1 MKRALGLL
9 AAGLAALGAQSQTP
23 APNSTPAPTLL
34 RIDATQAVPAPLSS
48 HLKLGS
54 AVAPDGRRIEANSRF
69 LSLAGKPW
77 LPVMGEFHYSRTPAA
92 QWQGELQKMKSAGI
106 DIVASYVIWNHHEAQ
121 DGVFDWQGA
130 QGERDLRRFLQEAQA
145 AGLKAFVRIGPWV
158 HAEVRYGGIP
168 DWVVDAMPTRRDDAQ
183 YLAVVE
189 RLYGQIA
196 QQLQGLLWKEG
207 GPVIGIQLENEY
219 NLGGPGAGAQHIAT
233 LKRMARDAGMDVPLY
248 TVTGWDGAVYPVG
261 EVIPV
266 FGGYPDEPWSRRT
279 DEMPPKETYAFRFDS
294 RVSGDLGAQTKAHGR
309 GTAETDAHLT
319 PFFGAEYG
327 AGLPAMYR
335 RRTLVSSLDIAAML
349 PVQLGSGVNLL
360 GYYMFHGGRN
370 PRGVALEETTLSG
383 GYNDTPRIN
392 YDFQAPLGPDGQQR
406 EVLTQLR
413 PVHYF
418 LRSWGE
424 QLATMT
430 VRKPE
435 QLPSDARDLT
445 TPRAALRA
453 NGRRGFLFVNHHVRQ
468 YQLAEPTGLRFEIRL
483 PQQTLTLPRV
493 GMALKNGDAF
503 IWPLNL
509 DVGGTELVYATAQ
522 PVTKIEGLQV
532 FMSDAPAEFAFSSAD
547 AAFVEAPGAERHEVE
562 GQVVF
567 GGIQPG
573 STPQL
578 TIRKPGLPV
587 QRLLLLKQAQAQ
599 SLVVGR
605 FAGRERLLLSES
617 QAWFHA
623 DGLALRQVGDPVLGF
638 AIYPPLERAP
648 RAQPALRAAGHDGIF
663 QRFSAQLPAHRAEL
677 GVQLLRAA
685 GNAPPIPKGGHAN
698 AAMQPIPE
706 AWRTAAAWTL
716 SLPQLPQDPAIDDW
730 LLQLDP
736 VADMGRLFAGT
747 RLLDDWYVN
756 GQRWEIGLRGLGQE
770 LKAGPLRLSLLPLRA
785 DAPIYW
791 PREHRPDF
799 AGQAQIADLRAARLL
814 PVYRLRVS
822 P

>member
-1 MKRALGLL
+1 MKPALWLATALL
-9 AAGLAALGAQSQTP
+9 ALGAP
-23 APNSTPAPTLL
+23 ARATELL
-34 RIDATQAVPAPLSS
+34 RIDASQPVAEPLSG

-54 AVAPDGRRIEANSRF
+54 AQAPDGRRIDANSRF

-92 QWQGELQKMKSAGI
+92 QWRDELQKMKSAGI

-121 DGVFDWQGA
+121 DGVFDWKGS
-130 QGERDLRRFLQEAQA
+130 QGERDLRRFLQEAQG

-158 HAEVRYGGIP
+158 HGEVRFGGIP
-168 DWVVDAMPTRRDDAQ
+168 DWVVDAMPTRRDDPQ

-196 QQLQGLLWKEG
+196 RQLQGLLWKDG

-219 NLGGPGAGAQHIAT
+219 NLGGPGAGAPHIAT
-233 LKRMARDAGMDVPLY
+233 LKRIARAAGMDVPLY

-279 DEMPPKETYAFRFDS
+279 DELPPKETYAFRFDS

-335 RRTLVSSLDIAAML
+335 RRTLVSSLDIGAML

-370 PRGVALEETTLSG
+370 PRGLSLEETTLSG

-406 EVLTQLR
+406 EVLTRLR

-430 VRKPE
+430 VRKPD
-435 QLPSDARDLT
+435 PVPTDVRDLT
-445 TPRAALRA
+445 TPRAAVRA
-453 NGRRGFLFVNHHVRQ
+453 NGRHGFLFVNHHVRQ
-468 YQLAEPTGLRFEIRL
+468 YRLAEPTALRYEIRL
-483 PQQTLTLPRV
+483 PQQTITLPLRPL
-493 GMALKNGDAF
+493 ALRNGEHF
-503 IWPLNL
+503 IWPLHL
-509 DVGGTELVYATAQ
+509 DLGGTELVYATAQ
-522 PVTKIEGLQV
+522 PVTRIEGLQV
-532 FMSDAPAEFAFSSAD
+532 FMSDAPAEFAFSAAD
-547 AAFVEAPGAERHEVE
+547 AVHVDAPGAERHEVD
-562 GQVVF
+562 GRVVF
-567 GGIQPG
+567 TGIEPG

-578 TIRKPGLPV
+578 TVRAPGRPV
-587 QRLLLLKQAQAQ
+587 QRLLLLSRAQGQ

-605 FAGRERLLLSES
+605 LAGREHLLLSAD
-617 QAWFHA
+617 QAWFHEGGLSLRRTG
-623 DGLALRQVGDPVLGF
+623 DGLLTF
-638 AIYPPLERAP
+638 SIY
-648 RAQPALRAAGHDGIF
+648 PALRRTPRANLPLRDAGRDGIF
-663 QRFSAQLPAHRAEL
+663 QRFEARLLLSLPAL
-677 GVQLLRAA
+677 DVQPLRAA
-685 GNAPPIPKGGHAN
+685 LPTLPVPKGGHAN

-706 AWRTAAAWTL
+706 AWRAAAAWRL
-716 SLPQLPQDPAIDDW
+716 SLPPLPRHPAIDDW

-736 VADMGRLFAGT
+736 VADIGRLFAGT
-747 RLLDDWYVN
+747 QLLDDWYVN
-756 GQRWEIGLRGLGQE
+756 GQAWEIGLKGLGRALQ
-770 LKAGPLRLSLLPLRA
+770 AGPLQLSLLPLRA
-785 DAPIYW
+785 DAPVYW
-791 PREHRPDF
+791 PREHWPDF
-799 AGQAQIADLRAARLL
+799 GGQAQIATLRAAQLL
-814 PVYRLRVS
+814 PVLRLRVS

>member
-1 MKRALGLL
+1 MRRALWL
-9 AAGLAALGAQSQTP
+9 AACLAAVGAQAQ
-23 APNSTPAPTLL
+23 TLL
-34 RIDATQAVPAPLSS
+34 RIDASQPVPAPLSG

-54 AVAPDGRRIEANSRF
+54 AVAPDGRRIDANNQF
-69 LSLAGKPW
+69 LSLAGRPW

-92 QWQGELQKMKSAGI
+92 QWRDELQKLKSAGV
-106 DIVASYVIWNHHEAQ
+106 DIVASYVIWNHHEAH
-121 DGVFDWQGA
+121 DGRFDWKQ
-130 QGERDLRRFLQEAQA
+130 ERDLRRFLQEAQA

-183 YLAVVE
+183 YLAVVQ

-196 QQLQGLLWKEG
+196 RQLKGLLWKDG

-219 NLGGPGAGAQHIAT
+219 NLGGPGAGAQHIAA
-233 LKRMARDAGMDVPLY
+233 LKRLAREAGMDVPLY

-309 GTAETDAHLT
+309 GTAETDAHLV

-335 RRTLVSSLDIAAML
+335 RRTLVSPTDIASML

-406 EVLTQLR
+406 EVLTKLR

-435 QLPSDARDLT
+435 LTPADARDLA
-445 TPRAALRA
+445 TPRAAVRA
-453 NGRRGFLFVNHHVRQ
+453 NGRSGFLFVNHHVRQ
-468 YQLAEPTGLRFEIRL
+468 YALAEQADLRFEIQL
-483 PQQTLTLPRV
+483 PQQQTITLPRS
-493 GMALKNGDAF
+493 GMALKNGDHF

-509 DVGGTELVYATAQ
+509 DLGGTELVYATAQ
-522 PVTKIEGLQV
+522 PVTTIEGLQV
-532 FMSDAPAEFAFSSAD
+532 FTSDAPAEFAFSAAD
-547 AAFVEAPGAERHEVE
+547 AAFVDAPGAERHEAE
-562 GQVVF
+562 GRVVF
-567 GGIQPG
+567 AGIQP
-573 STPQL
+573 SSEAQL
-578 TIRKPGLPV
+578 TIRKPGQAV
-587 QRLLLLKQAQAQ
+587 QRILLLTRAQAQ

-605 FAGRERLLLSES
+605 FAGRERLLLSEG

-623 DGLALRQVGDPVLGF
+623 GGLELRRAGNADLGF
-638 AIYPPLERAP
+638 AIYPALSKPPKASLPLRETGR
-648 RAQPALRAAGHDGIF
+648 DGLF
-663 QRFSAQLPAHRAEL
+663 QRFTLTAPARSAPL
-677 GVQLLRAA
+677 GVQPLRAA

-706 AWRTAAAWTL
+706 AWRAAAAWELKLPTL
-716 SLPQLPQDPAIDDW
+716 PLGDGVDDW

-747 RLLDDWYVN
+747 RMLDDWYVN
-756 GQRWEIGLRGLGQE
+756 GQAWEIGIKGLGSE

-791 PREHRPDF
+791 PREHKPDF
-799 AGQAQIADLRAARLL
+799 GGKLQIAELRAARLI
-814 PVYRLRVS
+814 PVYRARVS